1 MSKGVGG
8 GGDRLEQFSTRQ
20 YAAAQTPTG
29 LYAAEQ
35 TNAKPFD
42 AGQRSTDPYAV
53 NDSEDSDYLRPQIGG
68 QLYSHGGQQQPNG
81 GHVEGEKLAYQSEIR
96 SIIQS
101 LHDLAGSST
110 ATSSEDEEKEEDRRL
125 LRTPWR
131 PEAGDTT
138 DGESTE
144 YEWEDLRV
152 AEGRQQYSVG
162 GGGGGQTFATLA
174 AGRCRH
180 EQTAETTAA
189 TESFRAKAQRNA
201 SFKKAV
207 SGREKNYRL
216 AGSLVQELTRSMEE
230 LHDGF
235 RSLSRAGSI
244 RSLSQRSGGAN
255 NSRTESM
262 LSISSRSS
270 HR

>member
-1 MSKGVGG
+1 LSKGEG

-35 TNAKPFD
+35 PNAKPFA

-53 NDSEDSDYLRPQIGG
+53 DDSEDSDYLRPQIGG
-68 QLYSHGGQQQPNG
+68 QVYHHGGQQQPTG
-81 GHVEGEKLAYQSEIR
+81 GRGEGEKLAYQSEIR

-110 ATSSEDEEKEEDRRL
+110 KSSEDEDEKEEEARRL
-125 LRTPWR
+125 VRTPWR
-131 PEAGDTT
+131 PGDDDTT

-162 GGGGGQTFATLA
+162 GGQTFATSA
-174 AGRCRH
+174 AARGRH
-180 EQTAETTAA
+180 EQASETAAA

-216 AGSLVQELTRSMEE
+216 AGSLVQELTRSMED

>member
-1 MSKGVGG
+1 MSKGGG

-29 LYAAEQ
+29 LYSAEQ
-35 TNAKPFD
+35 TNAKPL
-42 AGQRSTDPYAV
+42 RSTGPYAV
-53 NDSEDSDYLRPQIGG
+53 DDSEESDYLRPQIGG
-68 QLYSHGGQQQPNG
+68 QLHTHGGQQQPIG
-81 GHVEGEKLAYQSEIR
+81 GRGEGEKLAYQSEIR

-110 ATSSEDEEKEEDRRL
+110 ATSSEDEDEKEEARRL

-131 PEAGDTT
+131 QGDGDTT

-152 AEGRQQYSVG
+152 AEGRQQYPVD
-162 GGGGGQTFATLA
+162 GGQTFATSA
-174 AGRCRH
+174 AARGRH
-180 EQTAETTAA
+180 EQAAETAV

>member
-1 MSKGVGG
+1 MSKGGG
-8 GGDRLEQFSTRQ
+8 GGADRLEQFSTRQ
-20 YAAAQTPTG
+20 YTAAQTPTG

-35 TNAKPFD
+35 TNAKPFA
-42 AGQRSTDPYAV
+42 AGQRRTGTYAV
-53 NDSEDSDYLRPQIGG
+53 DDSEDSDYLRPQIGG
-68 QLYSHGGQQQPNG
+68 QVYNHGGQQQPNG
-81 GHVEGEKLAYQSEIR
+81 GRGEGEKLAYQSEIR

-110 ATSSEDEEKEEDRRL
+110 TSSENEDEKEEEARRL
-125 LRTPWR
+125 VRTPWR

-144 YEWEDLRV
+144 YEWEDLRM
-152 AEGRQQYSVG
+152 AEGRQQCSV
-162 GGGGGQTFATLA
+162 GGGQTFATSA
-174 AGRCRH
+174 AVRGRQ
-180 EQTAETTAA
+180 EQAAETAA

-207 SGREKNYRL
+207 NGREKNYRL
-216 AGSLVQELTRSMEE
+216 AGSLVQELTRSMED

-235 RSLSRAGSI
+235 RSLSRAGST
-244 RSLSQRSGGAN
+244 RSLSQRSGGAS